1 MARLNAHLP
10 DSYGLSLTVYAPTAS
25 ETNPINS
32 GDVLVWDRA
41 TGWGVVPAGD
51 GAAIEVIAK
60 HPVTD
65 PYTPLGVWA
74 FGFTRVHDFPAGGVA
89 IGDVVVYDGAGG
101 VRVAADTDTAATGLV
116 VNIENG
122 IAQVLLP

>member
-1 MARLNAHLP
+1 MRLNAQLP

-25 ETNPINS
+25 EATPIDT
-32 GDVLVWDRA
+32 GAVLVWDRA
-41 TGWGVVPAGD
+41 TGWGVAPAGD

-60 HPVTD
+60 HPVSD

-74 FGFTRVHDFPAGGVA
+74 FGYTRVHDFPADGVA
-89 IGDVVVYDGAGG
+89 IGDTVVFNGAGG
-101 VRVAADTDTAATGLV
+101 IRPAAEGDAAATGLV
-116 VNIENG
+116 VNVENG